1 MTTYPSVNWWPGS
14 LRPYESRLSIVV
26 RFRELNGI
34 SSHRCLN
41 FLNVSLDS
49 DSSLPQEEAVRL
61 SEILHEALP
70 DVLAILSPSLVFANC
85 GHYSPPQNRRDRHWV
100 RYCDACARCGYH
112 SYLHELNWL
121 FRCPFHMCELKDARV
136 GMHAGSVA
144 AGHMATL
151 KIVMQEQCRSWPHC
165 DNSFPSNDGEYLSLL
180 RDWVARVSLI
190 ASCMSRREIWRSGDD
205 GFLGNLSLA
214 QAFGQLR
221 ALVPMPEVIESL
233 LAEAGDTWGME
244 SCQFPKQTRIRLE
257 DLRSRGLEFGRVLDF
272 YKCIGAL
279 PATPPSFF
287 TCAMRAQ
294 DCLRERHGTCRCEW
308 AMIREGWA
316 PNWVKAQAEE
326 PKHWSF
332 RCPFDVA
339 IAELDL
345 CWAYQNSAH
354 VGRNPGLRRE
364 NFVELAHDMHAAG
377 LIRYAKGSKIS
388 TRGYLYTEQEIAS
401 CCEWVHDSLLS
412 DLLDKAADWEV
423 EAAYSAVSKWLDN
436 IDYGLRPGQRDDPKY
451 CIRLCETD
459 DGLSLIRW
467 IENPKGR
474 SAVARAPRSGGDFKA
489 AT

>member
-1 MTTYPSVNWWPGS
+1 
-14 LRPYESRLSIVV
+14 
-26 RFRELNGI
+26 LNGI

-70 DVLAILSPSLVFANC
+70 DVLAIFSPSIVLENC
-85 GHYSPPQNRRDRHWV
+85 GHYAPPSNRRDRHWV
-100 RYCDACARCGYH
+100 RYCDVCARRGYH

-121 FRCPFHMCELKDARV
+121 SRCPFHRCELKDAWV
-136 GMHAGSVA
+136 GMHAGSVG
-144 AGHMATL
+144 AGHMAAL

-165 DNSFPSNDGEYLSLL
+165 DNTFPSGDGEYLSPL
-180 RDWVARVSLI
+180 RDWVTRVRL
-190 ASCMSRREIWRSGDD
+190 AAAHMSRREIWRSGDD
-205 GFLGNLSLA
+205 RFLGNLSLA

-233 LAEAGDTWGME
+233 FAEAGDTWGME
-244 SCQFPKQTRIRLE
+244 TCQFSQQTRIRLE
-257 DLRSRGLEFGRVLDF
+257 DLRSRGLGFARVLDF

-279 PATPPSFF
+279 SATPPSFV
-287 TCAMRAQ
+287 TGAMCAQ

-316 PNWVKAQAEE
+316 PNWVKVQAEE
-326 PKHWSF
+326 HKHWSF

-467 IENPKGR
+467 NENPKGR
-474 SAVARAPRSGGDFKA
+474 SAVARAPRSGGDSKA